1 VISEGCPHVAKIA
14 PNRRELSE
22 SGRTEVLD
30 VSEQQNRD
38 TLERY
43 IQVFERGDLD
53 AAADFLHD
61 DYVEEYPQSGERIRG
76 KQNWLNILKT
86 YPHLPKLIDYS
97 LEVSGE
103 LCILDAILEYES
115 NRVYVCEIFEVQDGK
130 IKRARE
136 YFGEP
141 FEAPEWRAQWVER
154 AKGNTPRA

>member
-1 VISEGCPHVAKIA
+1 M
-14 PNRRELSE
+14 
-22 SGRTEVLD
+22 
-30 VSEQQNRD
+30 SEQQNRD

-43 IQVFERGDLD
+43 FQAFGRGDLN

-76 KQNWLNILKT
+76 KQNWLSIVNS
-86 YPHLPKLIDYS
+86 YPGLPKLIDYS

-103 LCILDAILEYES
+103 LYVLEAILEYES
-115 NRVYVCEIFEVQDGK
+115 DRVYVCEISEVQDGK

-141 FEAPEWRAQWVER
+141 FEALEWRAQWVER
-154 AKGNTPRA
+154 M